1 MNRIS
6 TSAKILILLIL
17 FIALISIPALGQGLT
32 TIYFTD
38 AMENPGKVYSSDAS
52 GSENVYFAR
61 PSGNIYTFAFHPYV
75 PEKLYYVNA
84 NDNKIYLAIR
94 TSAGTWTTTD
104 QVVYTHST
112 YIRDLEYYPS
122 ASGGLQIYFSESSGA
137 GGDGQI
143 YLLSGGAATPYYTV
157 RLSDVDGFWA
167 GDFIHDS
174 DGNLYLSS
182 GNQIPA
188 SIYRV
193 SGGIVSRIYTSD
205 TAPITG
211 MAYRDGSIY
220 YANWGNEI
228 HRLDLSTLIDTVIR
242 SQPGH
247 TWISDVGLRA
257 FSAMTGILS
266 DASGIINPEV
276 MPSENVIGKNTQGM
290 VKKTI
295 NQLNPQP
302 EPPKPKY

>member
-6 TSAKILILLIL
+6 APVKILALPIFFIILMS
-17 FIALISIPALGQGLT
+17 IAAMGQGPA

-38 AMENPGKVYSSDAS
+38 AKENPGKVYSSTAS

-61 PSGNIYTFAFHPYV
+61 PSGNIYTFSFHPYV

-84 NDNKIYLAIR
+84 NDNKIYLA
-94 TSAGTWTTTD
+94 TKTTGGTWTSTD
-104 QVVYTHST
+104 QVAYTHST
-112 YIRDLEYYPS
+112 YIRDLEYYPT
-122 ASGGLQIYFSESSGA
+122 ASGNLEVYFSESSGA

-143 YLLSGGAATPYYTV
+143 YLLSGGAAVPYYTV

-174 DGNLYLSS
+174 NGNLYLSS
-182 GNQIPA
+182 GNRVPA

-193 SGGIVSRIYTSD
+193 SGRTVSRIYTSE

-228 HRLDLSTLIDTVIR
+228 HRLDLSTLADTIVR
-242 SQPGH
+242 SQSGH
-247 TWISDVGLRA
+247 TWISDVALGSFGLA
-257 FSAMTGILS
+257 TGALA
-266 DASGIINPEV
+266 DASGITRPGME
-276 MPSENVIGKNTQGM
+276 SNVIGKTAQGFS
-290 VKKTI
+290 KNPI

>member
-1 MNRIS
+1 M
-6 TSAKILILLIL
+6 A
-17 FIALISIPALGQGLT
+17 AMGQGPA
-32 TIYFTD
+32 TIYFAD
-38 AMENPGKVYSSDAS
+38 AKENPGKVYSSTAS

-84 NDNKIYLAIR
+84 NDNKIYLATR
-94 TSAGTWTTTD
+94 TAGGAWTATD
-104 QVVYTHST
+104 QVAYTHGT
-112 YIRDLEYYPS
+112 YIRDLEYHPT
-122 ASGGLQIYFSESSGA
+122 AADGLEVYFSESSGA

-143 YLLSGGAATPYYTV
+143 YLLSGGAAVPYYTV
-157 RLSDVDGFWA
+157 RLSDVDGYWA

-182 GNQIPA
+182 GNRIPA

-193 SGGIVSRIYTSD
+193 SGRTVSRIYTSAA
-205 TAPITG
+205 APITG

-228 HRLDLSTLIDTVIR
+228 HRLDLSTLVDTVVR

-247 TWISDVGLRA
+247 TWISDVALGSFGA
-257 FSAMTGILS
+257 VTGALA
-266 DASGIINPEV
+266 DASRIQRPGIE
-276 MPSENVIGKNTQGM
+276 SNVIGKTAQGLS
-290 VKKTI
+290 VNPI

-302 EPPKPKY
+302 EPPKPKYY

>member
-6 TSAKILILLIL
+6 APAKMLVLLIL
-17 FIALISIPALGQGLT
+17 FINLMSIAAMGQGPA

-38 AMENPGKVYSSDAS
+38 AKENPGKVYSSTAS
-52 GSENVYFAR
+52 GSENVYFTR
-61 PSGNIYTFAFHPYV
+61 PSGNIYTFSFHPYV

-84 NDNKIYLAIR
+84 NDNKIYLATR
-94 TSAGTWTTTD
+94 TTGGAWTATD
-104 QVVYTHST
+104 QVAYTHST
-112 YIRDLEYYPS
+112 YIRDLEYYPT
-122 ASGGLQIYFSESSGA
+122 ADGGLEVYFSESSGA

-143 YLLSGGAATPYYTV
+143 YLLSGGAAVPYYTV
-157 RLSDVDGFWA
+157 RLSDVDGYWA

-174 DGNLYLSS
+174 EGNLYLSS
-182 GNQIPA
+182 GNRVPA

-193 SGGIVSRIYTSD
+193 SGRTVNRIYTSKA
-205 TAPITG
+205 APITG

-228 HRLDLSTLIDTVIR
+228 HRLDLSTLVDTVVR

-247 TWISDVGLRA
+247 TWISDVGLRSLGTSMGA
-257 FSAMTGILS
+257 LA
-266 DASGIINPEV
+266 DASGILRPGIESNAIGKTAQGLSINP
-276 MPSENVIGKNTQGM
+276 
-290 VKKTI
+290 I

-302 EPPKPKY
+302 EPPGPKYY

>member
-6 TSAKILILLIL
+6 TPIKILLLLIF
-17 FIALISIPALGQGLT
+17 FISLTSIAAMGQGPA

-38 AMENPGKVYSSDAS
+38 AMESPGKVYSSTTS

-84 NDNKIYLAIR
+84 NDNKIYLATR
-94 TSAGTWTTTD
+94 TVGGPWTTTD
-104 QVVYTHST
+104 QVAYTHST
-112 YIRDLEYYPS
+112 YIRDLEYYPT
-122 ASGGLQIYFSESSGA
+122 ASGGLEVYFSESSGA
-137 GGDGQI
+137 GADGQI

-167 GDFIHDS
+167 GDFIHDP

-193 SGGIVSRIYTSD
+193 SGGTVSRIYTSNN
-205 TAPITG
+205 APITG

-228 HRLDLSTLIDTVIR
+228 HRLDLSTLVDTVVR

-247 TWISDVGLRA
+247 TWISDVGLA
-257 FSAMTGILS
+257 SFSATAGVLS
-266 DASGIINPEV
+266 DASGITYPGVTTNV
-276 MPSENVIGKNTQGM
+276 MGKTTQGFS
-290 VKKTI
+290 KKTLD
-295 NQLNPQP
+295 QLNPQP

>member
-6 TSAKILILLIL
+6 APVKILLLLIF
-17 FIALISIPALGQGLT
+17 FISLTSIAAMGQGPAT
-32 TIYFTD
+32 VYFAD
-38 AMENPGKVYSSDAS
+38 AMENPGKVYSSAMS

-84 NDNKIYLAIR
+84 NDNKIYLATR
-94 TSAGTWTTTD
+94 TTGGTWTTTD
-104 QVVYTHST
+104 QVAYTHST
-112 YIRDLEYYPS
+112 YIRDLEYHPT
-122 ASGGLQIYFSESSGA
+122 ASGGLEVYFSESRGA
-137 GGDGQI
+137 GADGQI

-167 GDFIHDS
+167 GDFIHDQ

-193 SGGIVSRIYTSD
+193 SGGTVSRIYTSNN
-205 TAPITG
+205 APITG

-220 YANWGNEI
+220 YANWGSEI
-228 HRLDLSTLIDTVIR
+228 HRLDLSTLVDTVVR
-242 SQPGH
+242 SQSGH
-247 TWISDVGLRA
+247 TWISDVGLMS
-257 FSAMTGILS
+257 FSATTGVLA
-266 DASGIINPEV
+266 DASGIRNSGIMPNAMGKIGMAKNP
-276 MPSENVIGKNTQGM
+276 ID
-290 VKKTI
+290 
-295 NQLNPQP
+295 QLNPQP
-302 EPPKPKY
+302 EPPKPKYY

>member
-1 MNRIS
+1 M
-6 TSAKILILLIL
+6 KILVLLIFL
-17 FIALISIPALGQGLT
+17 IPLISIAAIGQVPS

-38 AMENPGKVYSSDAS
+38 ARESPGKVYSSAMS
-52 GSENVYFAR
+52 GSENIYFAR

-84 NDNKIYLAIR
+84 NDNKIYLATR
-94 TSAGTWTTTD
+94 TSGGVWTSTD

-112 YIRDLEYYPS
+112 YVRDLEYYPT
-122 ASGGLQIYFSESSGA
+122 ASGGLEVYFSESSGA

-167 GDFIHDS
+167 GDFIHGS

-188 SIYRV
+188 YIYRV
-193 SGGIVSRIYTSD
+193 SGSTVSKIYTSD
-205 TAPITG
+205 AAPITG

-228 HRLDLSTLIDTVIR
+228 HRLDLSTLVDTVVR

-247 TWISDVGLRA
+247 TWTSDVGLA
-257 FSAMTGILS
+257 SFSAVTEVLT
-266 DASGIINPEV
+266 DASGITNPGIAT
-276 MPSENVIGKNTQGM
+276 NVVGKTTQGLP
-290 VKKTI
+290 KKTI

-302 EPPKPKY
+302 EPPKPKYY

>member
-1 MNRIS
+1 MNLIS
-6 TSAKILILLIL
+6 ASVKMLGLLFFL
-17 FIALISIPALGQGLT
+17 IALVSIPAMGQGLT

-61 PSGNIYTFAFHPYV
+61 PSGNIYSFSFHPYV

-84 NDNKIYLAIR
+84 NDNKIYLAARIPD
-94 TSAGTWTTTD
+94 GTWTTTD
-104 QVVYTHST
+104 QVAYSHST

-122 ASGGLQIYFSESSGA
+122 ASGELQVYFSESSGA

-167 GDFIHDS
+167 GNFIHDRE
-174 DGNLYLSS
+174 GNLFLSS
-182 GNQIPA
+182 GNRIPA

-193 SGGIVSRIYTSD
+193 SGGIVSRIYTSNS
-205 TAPITG
+205 APITG
-211 MAYRDGSIY
+211 MAYLDGSIY

-228 HRLDLSTLIDTVIR
+228 HRLDLSTLIDTVVR

-247 TWISDVGLRA
+247 TWISDVGIRA
-257 FSAMTGILS
+257 SGIAAGGISAAT
-266 DASGIINPEV
+266 GIINPVV
-276 MPSENVIGKNTQGM
+276 MPNVMGKISQGIL
-290 VKKTI
+290 KKPI
-295 NQLNPQP
+295 DQLNPQP
-302 EPPKPKY
+302 EPPKPY

>member
-1 MNRIS
+1 MNQIS
-6 TSAKILILLIL
+6 DLGKNAGFALF
-17 FIALISIPALGQGLT
+17 FIALISIPAMGQG

-38 AMENPGKVYSSDAS
+38 AMENPGNVYSSGAS

-61 PSGNIYTFAFHPYV
+61 PSGNIYTFSFHPYV

-84 NDNKIYLAIR
+84 NDNKIYLAYP
-94 TSAGTWTTTD
+94 SGTWTTTD
-104 QVVYTHST
+104 EVVYTHST
-112 YIRDLEYYPS
+112 YIRDLEYYSGSGPS
-122 ASGGLQIYFSESSGA
+122 DLQIYFSESSGA

-143 YLLSGGAATPYYTV
+143 YLLSGGIATPYYTV

-182 GNQIPA
+182 GNRIPA

-193 SGGIVSRIYTSD
+193 SGGMVNKIHTSSS
-205 TAPITG
+205 APIAG
-211 MAYRDGSIY
+211 MAYLNGSIY

-228 HRLDLSTLIDTVIR
+228 HRLDLSTLTDIVVR

-247 TWISDVGLRA
+247 TWISDVGIRA
-257 FSAMTGILS
+257 GAATGGIAAGT
-266 DASGIINPEV
+266 DIINPEV
-276 MPSENVIGKNTQGM
+276 TTSIVGMTPQGISR
-290 VKKTI
+290 KPI
-295 NQLNPQP
+295 SQLNPQP
-302 EPPKPKY
+302 EPPVYGAMS

>member
-6 TSAKILILLIL
+6 APVKILLLLI
-17 FIALISIPALGQGLT
+17 FLISLTSIAAMGQGPA

-38 AMENPGKVYSSDAS
+38 AMESPGKVYSSDMS

-84 NDNKIYLAIR
+84 NDNKIYLATR
-94 TSAGTWTTTD
+94 TIGGPWTTTD
-104 QVVYTHST
+104 QVAYTHTT
-112 YIRDLEYYPS
+112 YIRDLEYYPT
-122 ASGGLQIYFSESSGA
+122 ASGGLEVYFSESSGA
-137 GGDGQI
+137 GAEGRI

-193 SGGIVSRIYTSD
+193 SGRTVSKIYTSNN
-205 TAPITG
+205 APITG

-228 HRLDLSTLIDTVIR
+228 HSLDLTTLVDTVVR

-247 TWISDVGLRA
+247 TWISDVGLSSFGA
-257 FSAMTGILS
+257 VTGVLA
-266 DASGIINPEV
+266 DASGIRNPGIMPNV
-276 MPSENVIGKNTQGM
+276 MGKIGMSKNP
-290 VKKTI
+290 I
-295 NQLNPQP
+295 DQLNPQP
-302 EPPKPKY
+302 EPPKPKVY

>member
-1 MNRIS
+1 MRIIMNRIS
-6 TSAKILILLIL
+6 APTKILALLIL
-17 FIALISIPALGQGLT
+17 FIALTSIPAMGQGLT

-38 AMENPGKVYSSDAS
+38 ARESPGKVYSSNAS

-61 PSGNIYTFAFHPYV
+61 PSGNIYTFAFHPYI

-84 NDNKIYLAIR
+84 NDNKIYLATR
-94 TSAGTWTTTD
+94 TTGGTWTTTD
-104 QVVYTHST
+104 QVAYTHST
-112 YIRDLEYYPS
+112 YIRDLEYYPT

-143 YLLSGGAATPYYTV
+143 YLLSGGAATPYYAV

-193 SGGIVSRIYTSD
+193 SGGIVSRIYTSN

-228 HRLDLSTLIDTVIR
+228 HRLDLSTLVDTVVR

-247 TWISDVGLRA
+247 TWISDVGLA
-257 FSAMTGILS
+257 SFSATTGVLA
-266 DASGIINPEV
+266 DASGIINPGV
-276 MPSENVIGKNTQGM
+276 MPNVIGKIS
-290 VKKTI
+290 KKTI

-302 EPPKPKY
+302 EPPKPKYY

>member
-6 TSAKILILLIL
+6 APVKILLLLIF
-17 FIALISIPALGQGLT
+17 FISLTSIAAMAQGPA
-32 TIYFTD
+32 TIYFAD
-38 AMENPGKVYSSDAS
+38 AMENPGKVYSSAMS

-84 NDNKIYLAIR
+84 NDNKIYLATR
-94 TSAGTWTTTD
+94 TTGGTWTTTD
-104 QVVYTHST
+104 QVAYTHST
-112 YIRDLEYYPS
+112 YIRDLEYYPTD
-122 ASGGLQIYFSESSGA
+122 SGGLEIYFSESSGA
-137 GGDGQI
+137 GADGQI

-193 SGGIVSRIYTSD
+193 SGGTVSRIYTSNN
-205 TAPITG
+205 APITG

-228 HRLDLSTLIDTVIR
+228 HRLVLSTLVDSVVR

-247 TWISDVGLRA
+247 TWISDVGLSSFGA
-257 FSAMTGILS
+257 TTGVLA
-266 DASGIINPEV
+266 DASGIRNSGIVPNVMGKIGMSKNP
-276 MPSENVIGKNTQGM
+276 ID
-290 VKKTI
+290 
-295 NQLNPQP
+295 QLNPQP
-302 EPPKPKY
+302 EPPKPKYY

>member
-6 TSAKILILLIL
+6 APVKILVLLFLLISL
-17 FIALISIPALGQGLT
+17 ASIAAMGQGPA
-32 TIYFTD
+32 TIYFAD
-38 AMENPGKVYSSDAS
+38 AMESPGKVYSSAVS

-84 NDNKIYLAIR
+84 NDNKIYLATR
-94 TSAGTWTTTD
+94 TVGGPWTTMD
-104 QVVYTHST
+104 QVAYTHST
-112 YIRDLEYYPS
+112 YIRDLEYYPT
-122 ASGGLQIYFSESSGA
+122 ASGGLEVYFSESSGA

-143 YLLSGGAATPYYTV
+143 YLLSGGAAIPYYTV

-174 DGNLYLSS
+174 EGNLYLSS

-193 SGGIVSRIYTSD
+193 SGRTVNRIYTSD
-205 TAPITG
+205 AAPITG

-228 HRLDLSTLIDTVIR
+228 HRLDLSTLVDTVVR

-247 TWISDVGLRA
+247 TWISDVGLSSFGA
-257 FSAMTGILS
+257 VTGVLA
-266 DASGIINPEV
+266 DASGIRNSGV
-276 MPSENVIGKNTQGM
+276 MSNVIGKTTQGLSENP
-290 VKKTI
+290 I

-302 EPPKPKY
+302 EPPKPKYY

>member
-6 TSAKILILLIL
+6 APVKILVPLIF
-17 FIALISIPALGQGLT
+17 FISLMSMAALGQGPT

-38 AMENPGKVYSSDAS
+38 AMENPGKVYSSVAS

-84 NDNKIYLAIR
+84 NDNKIYLA
-94 TSAGTWTTTD
+94 TKTTDGAWTATD
-104 QVVYTHST
+104 QVAYTHST
-112 YIRDLEYYPS
+112 YIRDLEYYPT
-122 ASGGLQIYFSESSGA
+122 AAGDLEVYFSQSSGA

-143 YLLSGGAATPYYTV
+143 YLLSGGAAVPYYTV
-157 RLSDVDGFWA
+157 RLSDVDGYWA
-167 GDFIHDS
+167 GDFIHDA

-182 GNQIPA
+182 GNRIPA

-193 SGGIVSRIYTSD
+193 SGRTVSRIYTSD

-228 HRLDLSTLIDTVIR
+228 HRLDLSTLVDTVVR
-242 SQPGH
+242 YQSGH
-247 TWISDVGLRA
+247 TWISDVALGS
-257 FSAMTGILS
+257 FGTVTGALAG
-266 DASGIINPEV
+266 ASGILRPGTE
-276 MPSENVIGKNTQGM
+276 SNVIGKTAQGFS
-290 VKKTI
+290 VKPI

-302 EPPKPKY
+302 EPPKPKYY

>member
-1 MNRIS
+1 MNR
-6 TSAKILILLIL
+6 TSATAKMVLLNIFL
-17 FIALISIPALGQGLT
+17 IALISIPAMGQGP

-38 AMENPGKVYSSDAS
+38 AKENPGKVYSSDAS
-52 GSENVYFAR
+52 GTENVYFAR

-84 NDNKIYLAIR
+84 NDNKIYLAIGILG
-94 TSAGTWTTTD
+94 GTWTTTD

-137 GGDGQI
+137 GGNGKI
-143 YLLSGGAATPYYTV
+143 YLLSGGTATPYYTV
-157 RLSDVDGFWA
+157 RLSDVDGYWA

-182 GNQIPA
+182 GNRVPA

-193 SGGIVSRIYTSD
+193 SGGRVSRIYTSNN
-205 TAPITG
+205 APITG

-228 HRLDLSTLIDTVIR
+228 HRLDLSTLIDTVFR

-247 TWISDVGLRA
+247 TWISDVGFA
-257 FSAMTGILS
+257 ASGVTTAGIA
-266 DASGIINPEV
+266 DGTGIINTIV
-276 MPSENVIGKNTQGM
+276 TPSVNGKTSEGIS
-290 VKKTI
+290 KKPVD
-295 NQLNPQP
+295 QLNPQP
-302 EPPKPKY
+302 EPPKPKLY